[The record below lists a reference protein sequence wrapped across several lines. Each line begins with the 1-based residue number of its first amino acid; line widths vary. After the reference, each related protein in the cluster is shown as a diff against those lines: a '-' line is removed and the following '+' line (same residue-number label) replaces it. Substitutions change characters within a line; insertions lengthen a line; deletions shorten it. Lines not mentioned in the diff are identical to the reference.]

1 MVRGCRFFELRG
13 CSRLGVI
20 RMEAVAAVLCSNSQT
35 WAVGVIWFFSKLFLG
50 FVLSHLSLS
59 SFLGGVFW
67 GIDWKSGD
75 IRGMFSAWVG
85 VLTILV
91 TSAVIVG
98 GLGFSMLRGCNN
110 LGVIR
115 KQITTGFRT
124 LLSSPCFCLYFI
136 DQCSG
141 WERVGCSLGWG
152 CLMFAIGWARRFY
165 WGWVLQ
171 FLRVFAFLEGVVSWL
186 GSVVLWVGHG
196 IRVNC
201 LLIVI
206 KSGMEYYGNGG
217 TIRRGCCWKDA
228 GLEAMSFDIF

>member
-20 RMEAVAAVLCSNSQT
+20 RMEAVAA
-35 WAVGVIWFFSKLFLG
+35 GD
-50 FVLSHLSLS
+50 LSL
-59 SFLGGVFW
+59 FYVFVASL
-67 GIDWKSGD
+67 K
-75 IRGMFSAWVG
+75 G